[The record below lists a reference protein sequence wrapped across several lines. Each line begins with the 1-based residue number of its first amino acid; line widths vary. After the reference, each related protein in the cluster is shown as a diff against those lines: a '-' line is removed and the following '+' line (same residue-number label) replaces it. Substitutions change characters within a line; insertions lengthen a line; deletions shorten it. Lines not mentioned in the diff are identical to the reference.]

1 LSIEDREPSRLERLL
16 EIGAPGEVRELDG
29 AELERLLWKYR
40 GLKRS
45 FEREQAFWN
54 STNDNLMIAYERLGE
69 RERELAAAYQ
79 TIREDLEVAAQVQK
93 ALLPR
98 MLPAM
103 TRELDLA
110 VHQRQLSAVG
120 GDYYD
125 FFHVAAERYAIG
137 VFDISGHGVSSAL
150 VMSYLKAQ
158 LTSVTERLGS
168 PQRIVEWVNR
178 SALAFLREI
187 RKYATVNFVAFEPQ
201 SLRYVCGGGY
211 GYVLRPHG
219 EHLFAKPNHFLGL
232 RDRPF
237 REEVLPFEAGDL
249 LCLYT
254 DGIVEARD
262 SEGRT
267 YTTQRLHR
275 LVAEHRDREPQQIVD
290 AIVADYE
297 AFRVR
302 DSDDVTLLVMRR
314 RQGEPR

>member
-1 LSIEDREPSRLERLL
+1 MERREPSRLDRLL
-16 EIGAPGEVRELDG
+16 ELGDPAEVRELDG

-40 GLKRS
+40 GLARS
-45 FEREQAFWN
+45 FAREQEFWS
-54 STNDNLMIAYERLGE
+54 STNENLMLAYERLGE

-103 TRELDLA
+103 TQELELA

-125 FFHVAAERYAIG
+125 FFHVAAGRYAIG

-150 VMSYLKAQ
+150 VMSYLRAQ

-168 PQRIVEWVNR
+168 PQHIVEWVNR

-187 RKYATVNFVAFEPQ
+187 RKYATVNFVTFEPQ
-201 SLRYVCGGGY
+201 ALRYVCGGGY
-211 GYVLRPHG
+211 GYLLGARG
-219 EHLFAKPNHFLGL
+219 EHLFVKANHFLGL

-237 REEVLPFEAGDL
+237 REEVLPFTAGDL

-262 SEGRT
+262 LEGRP

-275 LVAEHRDREPQQIVD
+275 LVAEHREREPQEIVD
-290 AIVADYE
+290 VIVADYE
-297 AFRVR
+297 AFRAR

-314 RQGEPR
+314 TQGEPR

>member
-1 LSIEDREPSRLERLL
+1 MDDRPPSRLERLL
-16 EIGAPGEVRELDG
+16 EQGDPADARELDD
-29 AELERLLWKYR
+29 AELERLVWKYR

-54 STNDNLMIAYERLGE
+54 STNDNLMLAYERLDE

-93 ALLPR
+93 AFLPR

-103 TRELDLA
+103 TQELDLA
-110 VHQRQLSAVG
+110 VYQRQLSVVG

-125 FFHVAAERYAIG
+125 FFRIHTDRYAIG

-150 VMSYLKAQ
+150 VMAYLKAQ
-158 LTSVTERLGS
+158 LTSVSERLGS
-168 PQRIVEWVNR
+168 PQQIVEWINR

-201 SLRYVCGGGY
+201 SLRYVCGGGH
-211 GYVLRPHG
+211 GLVLRDH
-219 EHLFAKPNHFLGL
+219 EQHLFAKPNGFLGL

-237 REEVLPFEAGDL
+237 REEVLPFDAGDL

-262 SEGRT
+262 AGGRP

-275 LVAEHRDREPQQIVD
+275 LVVEHRDREPQQIVD
-290 AIVADYE
+290 AVVSDYE
-297 AFRVR
+297 AFRAR
-302 DSDDVTLLVMRR
+302 DSDDITLLVMRKR
-314 RQGEPR
+314 RGDPR